1 MTERNDCVLR
11 LMLER
16 KIPLTQ
22 KNYLELA
29 YFGEK
34 SSVEELGSEELADLP
49 ESFQDWPVDEHA
61 VN

>member
-1 MTERNDCVLR
+1 
-11 LMLER
+11 MLEH

-34 SSVEELGSEELADLP
+34 SSVEELGGEELAGLR
-49 ESFQDWPVDEHA
+49 ESFHEWPVDEHS